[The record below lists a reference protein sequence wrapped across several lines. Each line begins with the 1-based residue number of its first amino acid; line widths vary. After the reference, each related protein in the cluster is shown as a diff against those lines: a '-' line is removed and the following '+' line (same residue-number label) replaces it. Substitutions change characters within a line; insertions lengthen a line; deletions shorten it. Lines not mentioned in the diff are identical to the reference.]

1 MRALI
6 STTIGLLLV
15 LGTTTAVAETAQA
28 KPGKSEQVLM
38 QGAKAVVAADPQTQA
53 LQAKAQPNPDNGDGD
68 QGDEHASDRA
78 KDRVC
83 NKDTPAAQRS
93 AICNGVSPN

>member
-6 STTIGLLLV
+6 STMAGLLLV
-15 LGTTTAVAETAQA
+15 LGTMTAVGTAQA
-28 KPGKSEQVLM
+28 KPTKSEQVLIE
-38 QGAKAVVAADPQTQA
+38 GAKAVAAADPQTQT